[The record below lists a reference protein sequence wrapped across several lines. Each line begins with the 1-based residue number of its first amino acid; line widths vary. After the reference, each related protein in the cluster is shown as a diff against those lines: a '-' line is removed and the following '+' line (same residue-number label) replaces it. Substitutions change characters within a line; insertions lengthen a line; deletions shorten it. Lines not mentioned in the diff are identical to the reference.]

1 MKYRE
6 TPLLQVVQKIC
17 GKEVAESRGL
27 EMSVHL
33 VCTTFFLP
41 HYDATSFKV
50 TSGVTGGVL

>member
-6 TPLLQVVQKIC
+6 TPLLKVVQKIC

-41 HYDATSFKV
+41 RYDATSFKV